1 MILIATPVHIQV
13 GSMYSQCRV
22 DFMRLSCET
31 FWNEWPLNH
40 YTTIVDVV
48 VVVVVGEEWK
58 AQGSVELFVISIEGV
73 CAACYNFLS
82 HLVERLYLLLCFVE
96 WVGGWMAVFLSLS
109 SIVINV
115 VRRYCL
121 KWCNAAIVKRLRVC
135 FTFILLCFNAVKTAG
150 FAKW

>member
-13 GSMYSQCRV
+13 GSMYIRNVGLTLCASAVKR
-22 DFMRLSCET
+22 FEMNGHWT
-31 FWNEWPLNH
+31 T
-40 YTTIVDVV
+40 TTIVDV

-58 AQGSVELFVISIEGV
+58 AQGSVELFVISRRGV
-73 CAACYNFLS
+73 RRLLTSYPILS
-82 HLVERLYLLLCFVE
+82 SAYTYCCVLLSE
-96 WVGGWMAVFLSLS
+96 WVGGWLAVFLSLS

-121 KWCNAAIVKRLRVC
+121 KWCNATIVKRLRVC
-135 FTFILLCFNAVKTAG
+135 FTYILCFNAVKTAG